1 MFKELYIALRYIR
14 TKRRQ
19 TILSSGAVAIAVA
32 IMVVTLGLVAG
43 FSAEILDTT
52 LGNIEH
58 VKISPDENED
68 YIYLYNHLVTEVEN
82 VDHVVAVSPLMRGS
96 VTLSHSDNRRNLI
109 LSGVI
114 VDREDA
120 VYSIRDDLIEG
131 SFDEV
136 MYRPNSIVIST
147 SVADDLEVMVGDYV
161 TGFFPGARQTSFRV
175 VGIYDPSGFGTSV
188 VYTSI
193 ESAQKFYQESN
204 VVTSV
209 SVKIDD
215 VYNDKIVAEDIRR
228 MGYNAEGWT
237 ERHPEI
243 LQTLMIS
250 TLINAL
256 ETGLVAIIASFGVV
270 SALNMMVMSKVK
282 EIGILMAMGMKKK
295 SIRRIFLI
303 QSTLLGF
310 IGAIVG
316 TIIGYTAAYLLDVLG
331 LTIEF
336 GGLGEIPIIIRTFD
350 VIVII
355 VAITFLNLLAGIYPA
370 HKASNLDPVKAIF
383 GK

>member
-96 VTLSHSDNRRNLI
+96 VTLSHNDNRRNLI

-120 VYSIRDDLIEG
+120 VYSIRDDLVEG

-147 SVADDLEVMVGDYV
+147 SVADDLEVMVGDSV

-188 VYTSI
+188 AYTSI
-193 ESAQKFYQESN
+193 ETAQKFYQESN

-295 SIRRIFLI
+295 NIRRIFLI

-316 TIIGYTAAYLLDVLG
+316 TIIGYTAAYLLDAFG
-331 LTIEF
+331 LTYSF
-336 GGLGEIPIIIRTFD
+336 GDLGEIPIIIRTFD

>member
-96 VTLSHSDNRRNLI
+96 VTLSHNDNRRNLI

-120 VYSIRDDLIEG
+120 VYSIRDDLVEG

-147 SVADDLEVMVGDYV
+147 SV
-161 TGFFPGARQTSFRV
+161 
-175 VGIYDPSGFGTSV
+175 
-188 VYTSI
+188 
-193 ESAQKFYQESN
+193 
-204 VVTSV
+204 
-209 SVKIDD
+209 
-215 VYNDKIVAEDIRR
+215 
-228 MGYNAEGWT
+228 
-237 ERHPEI
+237 
-243 LQTLMIS
+243 
-250 TLINAL
+250 
-256 ETGLVAIIASFGVV
+256 
-270 SALNMMVMSKVK
+270 
-282 EIGILMAMGMKKK
+282 
-295 SIRRIFLI
+295 
-303 QSTLLGF
+303 
-310 IGAIVG
+310 
-316 TIIGYTAAYLLDVLG
+316 
-331 LTIEF
+331 
-336 GGLGEIPIIIRTFD
+336 
-350 VIVII
+350 
-355 VAITFLNLLAGIYPA
+355 
-370 HKASNLDPVKAIF
+370 
-383 GK
+383 

>member
-147 SVADDLEVMVGDYV
+147 SVADDLEVMVGDSV

-188 VYTSI
+188 AYTSI
-193 ESAQKFYQESN
+193 ETAQKFYQESN

-295 SIRRIFLI
+295 NIRRIFLI

-316 TIIGYTAAYLLDVLG
+316 TIIGYTAAYLLDAFG
-331 LTIEF
+331 LTYSF
-336 GGLGEIPIIIRTFD
+336 GDLGEIPIIIRTFD

>member
-1 MFKELYIALRYIR
+1 M
-14 TKRRQ
+14 
-19 TILSSGAVAIAVA
+19 
-32 IMVVTLGLVAG
+32 
-43 FSAEILDTT
+43 
-52 LGNIEH
+52 
-58 VKISPDENED
+58 
-68 YIYLYNHLVTEVEN
+68 YNHLVTEVEN

-147 SVADDLEVMVGDYV
+147 SVADDLEVMVGDSV

-295 SIRRIFLI
+295 NIRRIFLI

-316 TIIGYTAAYLLDVLG
+316 TIIGYTAAYLLDAFG
-331 LTIEF
+331 LTYSF
-336 GGLGEIPIIIRTFD
+336 GDLGEIPIIIRTFD

>member
-295 SIRRIFLI
+295 NIRRIFLI

-316 TIIGYTAAYLLDVLG
+316 TIIGYTAAYLLDAFG
-331 LTIEF
+331 LTYSF
-336 GGLGEIPIIIRTFD
+336 GDLGEIPIIIRTFD